1 MCLTVRSLAA
11 RCGHLG
17 KSGLRC
23 VQLPES
29 VIKEKGISFLPPFLL
44 LVVWNTGV
52 MAGAEAAFQ
61 NHEAILGMMA
71 EQ

>member
-1 MCLTVRSLAA
+1 M
-11 RCGHLG
+11 
-17 KSGLRC
+17 
-23 VQLPES
+23 QLPES